1 MNNLTHLFTLE
12 LNAAAVSAAL
22 LDELHGEKES
32 AEEGE
37 DRSEAGIEVV
47 ILRHTESG
55 EAVRCDATDVL
66 PLLVARD
73 GGVLYQRIRKFSL

>member
-1 MNNLTHLFTLE
+1 
-12 LNAAAVSAAL
+12 VL
-22 LDELHGEKES
+22 LDELYGEKES

-37 DRSEAGIEVV
+37 DRSKAGIEV

-55 EAVRCDATDVL
+55 EAVGGDATGVP

-73 GGVLYQRIRKFSL
+73 WGVLYQRIRKFSL